1 GLDFVGFDLVEVYP
15 QYDPGFITSLLAA
28 NIIFEFI
35 SLIALNKKEGK
46 RRERLDATNRKES
59 PGNKV

>member
-1 GLDFVGFDLVEVYP
+1 MEVYP